1 MNHQIPRYIR
11 KHLIDGEKIVE
22 VINLHRDSLLS
33 TTRVFASNKRILI
46 SKRIIGIITSSITDV
61 SYNQISS
68 IRLKSSITRSYLYL
82 GLSILAI
89 GLITISGIIPQGL
102 LELSSLNNTAGWV
115 FAIMGVLFVFLSV
128 ILRGHSLL
136 ITVSGEAP
144 VSLSGVKF
152 SLDKLLKLVQE
163 HRSTDV

>member
-11 KHLIDGEKIVE
+11 KHLVDGENIVE
-22 VINLHRDSLLS
+22 VINLHRDSFLS

-46 SKRIIGIITSSITDV
+46 AKRIIGIITSSITDI
-61 SYNQISS
+61 SYKQMSS

-102 LELSSLNNTAGWV
+102 LELSSLNNTVGWV
-115 FAIMGVLFVFLSV
+115 FVIMGALFAVLSV
-128 ILRGHSLL
+128 IARGHSLL
-136 ITVSGEAP
+136 ISVPGGES
-144 VSLSGVKF
+144 VNLSGVKS
-152 SLDKLLKLVQE
+152 SLDKLFKLVQE
-163 HRSTDV
+163 NRSTDV

>member
-1 MNHQIPRYIR
+1 MNHQIPRYVR

-22 VINLHRDSLLS
+22 VINLHRDSFLS
-33 TTRVFASNKRILI
+33 TTKVYASDKRILI
-46 SKRIIGIITSSITDV
+46 AKRIIGIITSSITDI
-61 SYNQISS
+61 SYNQMSS
-68 IRLKSSITRSYLYL
+68 IRLKSSIARSYLYL

-115 FAIMGVLFVFLSV
+115 FVIMGALFAVLSV
-128 ILRGHSLL
+128 IVRGHSLL
-136 ITVSGEAP
+136 ITVPGGEP
-144 VSLSGVKF
+144 VSLSGVKS

-163 HRSTDV
+163 NRSI